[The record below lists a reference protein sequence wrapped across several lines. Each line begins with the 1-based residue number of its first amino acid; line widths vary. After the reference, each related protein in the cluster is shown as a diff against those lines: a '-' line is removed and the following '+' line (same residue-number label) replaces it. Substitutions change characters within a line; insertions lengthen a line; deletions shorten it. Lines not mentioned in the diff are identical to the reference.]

1 MQELTPNAQQ
11 YLLSHN
17 VIFSMKHAVVLMTGT
32 CCQCRFKDMS
42 ADHGSVAKELE
53 RANEEFKEF
62 ERKDIKYRED
72 LKHIKAK
79 LKKLQDKLTK
89 DSAKMQV
96 GLLLP
101 QSKVLLMLLLVKP
114 PLVPPAAYT

>member
-1 MQELTPNAQQ
+1 
-11 YLLSHN
+11 
-17 VIFSMKHAVVLMTGT
+17 
-32 CCQCRFKDMS
+32 MS

-72 LKHIKAK
+72 LKHVKAK
-79 LKKLQDKLTK
+79 LKKLQEKLTR

-96 GLLLP
+96 GLWLP
-101 QSKVLLMLLLVKP
+101 RSKVLLMLLLVKP
-114 PLVPPAAYT
+114 PLMPQAAYTADVPLLP

>member
-1 MQELTPNAQQ
+1 MC
-11 YLLSHN
+11 S
-17 VIFSMKHAVVLMTGT
+17 
-32 CCQCRFKDMS
+32 FKDMS

-72 LKHIKAK
+72 LKHVKAK
-79 LKKLQDKLTK
+79 LKKLQEKLGK

-96 GLLLP
+96 LP
-101 QSKVLLMLLLVKP
+101 CYFMHH
-114 PLVPPAAYT
+114 PAAHAQHC